1 MPKEFDCKAC
11 GTMIRSSMDDE
22 LVRAERYHMKAYH
35 SQRISKDEAM
45 KNLQN
50 VSA

>member
-11 GTMIRSSMDDE
+11 GMMIRSPDDDE
-22 LVRAERYHMKAYH
+22 LVRAERYHQKEFH
-35 SQRISKDEAM
+35 GQRISKDEAR

-50 VSA
+50 VAM